1 VQLTASVSCA
11 DFSYR
16 ADGVQPMRKER
27 AGILSLFR
35 WFGKKKDDFLPM
47 QTLDKMM

>member
-1 VQLTASVSCA
+1 
-11 DFSYR
+11 
-16 ADGVQPMRKER
+16 VQPMRKER